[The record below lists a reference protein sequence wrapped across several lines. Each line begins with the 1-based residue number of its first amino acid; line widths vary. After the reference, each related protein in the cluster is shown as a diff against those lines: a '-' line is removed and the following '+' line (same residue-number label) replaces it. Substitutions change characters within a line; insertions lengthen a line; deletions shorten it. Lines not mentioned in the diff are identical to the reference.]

1 MIAVDTN
8 VMVRLLVGDD
18 PKQAQ
23 IARQLFDDHAD
34 QDGSLWLSDVVVVE
48 IAWTLARAY
57 DRPRADIA
65 TALNALLHHAT
76 VALESAADIRAA
88 LVLYEKGPA
97 DFADCLLS
105 VKARRHACDTVV
117 TFDRKMRHLAG
128 VTVLGA
134 ASQ

>member
-8 VMVRLLVGDD
+8 VVVRLLIGDD
-18 PKQAQ
+18 AHQAQ

-57 DRPRADIA
+57 DRSRADIA
-65 TALNALLHHAT
+65 TALTALVRHAT
-76 VALESAADIRAA
+76 VALESATDIRAA

-105 VKARRHACDTVV
+105 VKAQRQGCDAVV

-128 VTVLGA
+128 VTLLGTIN
-134 ASQ
+134 